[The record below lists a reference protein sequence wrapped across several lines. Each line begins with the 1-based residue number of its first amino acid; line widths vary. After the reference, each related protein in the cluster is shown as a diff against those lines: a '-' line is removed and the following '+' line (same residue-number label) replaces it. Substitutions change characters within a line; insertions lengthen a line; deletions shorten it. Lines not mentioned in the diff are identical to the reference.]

1 MCPAAVANKPDRPQ
15 PKESVINKFKKLE
28 VAFTIPPPTHTHTH
42 NEVRESM
49 PSIEAWDVPLSEV
62 VTFDNE
68 DFRISEVC

>member
-1 MCPAAVANKPDRPQ
+1 MHSP
-15 PKESVINKFKKLE
+15 S
-28 VAFTIPPPTHTHTH
+28 PPPHTHTH